1 MSKKADDRVYKVKI
15 QRPIFP
21 PDAPF
26 LAMSECGCIQP
37 TLLQATPELKG
48 LLGERLKVYCDCKI
62 VDTKLVI
69 LQERTG
75 DDW

>member
-1 MSKKADDRVYKVKI
+1 MSKADDRLYVVKI
-15 QRPIFP
+15 QRPIVQ

-37 TLLQATPELKG
+37 TLLPPTPELKDF
-48 LLGERLKVYCDCKI
+48 LGERLKVYCDCKI
-62 VDTKLVI
+62 VNTKLVI

>member
-15 QRPIFP
+15 QRPTFP

-26 LAMSECGCIQP
+26 LAMSECDCIQP

-48 LLGERLKVYCDCKI
+48 LLGERLTI
-62 VDTKLVI
+62 PALV
-69 LQERTG
+69 
-75 DDW
+75 

>member
-48 LLGERLKVYCDCKI
+48 LLGERLTI
-62 VDTKLVI
+62 PA
-69 LQERTG
+69 
-75 DDW
+75 

>member
-21 PDAPF
+21 PDVPF

-69 LQERTG
+69 LRERTG
-75 DDW
+75 DNW

>member
-1 MSKKADDRVYKVKI
+1 MGKKADDRIYAVKI
-15 QRPIFP
+15 QRPIVP

-69 LQERTG
+69 LRERTG
-75 DDW
+75 DNW

>member
-21 PDAPF
+21 PGAPF

-69 LQERTG
+69 LRERTG
-75 DDW
+75 DNW